1 MDFKDLVKKNRS
13 YRRFDEQFSIDHDTL
28 VELISLA
35 RYAAS
40 GRNMQPLKYFLSSE
54 RDLNEQIFSTL
65 TWAGYLK
72 EWPGPQKGE
81 RPTAY
86 IIVLLDHDIS
96 DHFLCDDGIA
106 IQNILLGAVE
116 KGLGGCI
123 LRAINK
129 PLLSAILNLRGDHN
143 TAIPLIGIVLV
154 IELVIIFCRIKLFE
168 FCNFCYNRVAPDF
181 FFFKLCLISDC
192 LLFLFLIGI
201 KYGRTIL
208 RATIG
213 SLPV

>member
-1 MDFKDLVKKNRS
+1 MDFKDLVKNNRS

-40 GRNMQPLKYFLSSE
+40 GRNMQPLKYFLSS
-54 RDLNEQIFSTL
+54 DPALNEQIFSTL

-72 EWPGPQKGE
+72 EWSGPKKGE
-81 RPTAY
+81 RPSAY
-86 IIVLLDHDIS
+86 AIVLLDRDIS

-129 PLLSAILNLRGDHN
+129 PLLSAILNLSDRYEIIDVVALGKPIEKVVITTVSDDGDIRYYRDENGIHYV
-143 TAIPLIGIVLV
+143 PKRSVDELII
-154 IELVIIFCRIKLFE
+154 
-168 FCNFCYNRVAPDF
+168 NH
-181 FFFKLCLISDC
+181 
-192 LLFLFLIGI
+192 
-201 KYGRTIL
+201 
-208 RATIG
+208 
-213 SLPV
+213 